1 MVHNVPWQVG
11 KEGILSPEGAE
22 PWVEEL
28 AKGCAHHL
36 ALPVCIQ
43 TFLQLTGLDS
53 AVLDTTLIISWVGQK
68 QSLFPPS
75 LT

>member
-1 MVHNVPWQVG
+1 M
-11 KEGILSPEGAE
+11 
-22 PWVEEL
+22 EEL

-53 AVLDTTLIISWVGQK
+53 PVLDTTLIISWVGQK
-68 QSLFPPS
+68 QGLFPPS